1 MLFERKGKSIANKK
15 LLILLK
21 ADIVIP
27 AEHEP
32 TAAQLG
38 GL

>member
-1 MLFERKGKSIANKK
+1 MLFERKGKAISNRK

-32 TAAQLG
+32 TEAQLRG
-38 GL
+38 V